1 MFLKLFVVSL
11 ISFLLLDII
20 LIRFVA
26 RGIYKEYLGFLTQEH
41 PNLFVGALI
50 YPLIVAGLVYFV
62 IHPMFEAHEP
72 FKAALTGAF
81 FGLIVYGAYDLTNQ
95 ATIRKWPLE
104 ITVVDMIWGMTLCA
118 SVTAITFYIGNKLGF

>member
-11 ISFLLLDII
+11 VSFLLLDII
-20 LIRFVA
+20 WIRFVA

-62 IHPMFEAHEP
+62 IYPMFESHEP
-72 FKAALTGAF
+72 FKASLTAAF
-81 FGLIVYGAYDLTNQ
+81 FGLVVYGAYDLTNQ

-104 ITVVDMIWGMTLCA
+104 ITVVDMVWGMTLCA
-118 SVTAITFYIGNKLGF
+118 TVTAIAFYLGSKLGF